1 MRNAP
6 LVYEILTQKEFFEKM
21 EIEVKERE
29 KEKEKKNEK
38 KREKMMSVGF
48 VSLLSREEGMKLE
61 EKIRERKVIKSATS
75 SLNSFSKSHEEREKE
90 CDFEKRKMIED
101 FENDTLSSDISDKS
115 ENDEKEE
122 DVELNEDEDGGDNSD
137 EDLDLEIQK
146 ALKSQREEKER
157 KAKLHSDILMPTSPS
172 SSFPLDSPSPSQ
184 SSCSLPLSP
193 ILSLLQYMFPL
204 ILSSCQRRGDEER
217 IMELISKTTLVGVLP
232 GDKMRTREKQN
243 GT

>member
-1 MRNAP
+1 
-6 LVYEILTQKEFFEKM
+6 M

-29 KEKEKKNEK
+29 KEKEKKNEKK

-75 SLNSFSKSHEEREKE
+75 SLNSFSKSNEEREKE
-90 CDFEKRKMIED
+90 YDIEKRKMIED
-101 FENDTLSSDISDKS
+101 FENDTLSNDISDKS
-115 ENDEKEE
+115 ENDEKKENVVLIK
-122 DVELNEDEDGGDNSD
+122 DVEGSDNED

-146 ALKSQREEKER
+146 ALKSRREEKER
-157 KAKLHSDILMPTSPS
+157 KAKLHYDILMLTSSSSSS
-172 SSFPLDSPSPSQ
+172 SSFPLESPSPSQ

-204 ILSSCQRRGDEER
+204 ILSSCQRRGDEES
-217 IMELISKTTLVGVLP
+217 IMAFISKTTLVGVLP

-243 GT
+243 